1 MSEATMATLMT
12 QLPGNANPLQASA
25 ANVRDV
31 SGYEIFSH
39 GPSGEAHALAHRL
52 TDTARWRLGH
62 RLLGQWLDTHRGQG
76 SDWVHLQFHMAI
88 FELARGDWDSAHRRF
103 LSEVLPTAA
112 STAEALTDA
121 PALLWRLALSAPEP
135 VMLPWEPIRR
145 TALAHMHGTS
155 DPFVQL
161 HHLLA
166 LAGANDTGGIA
177 LWLRTIPMLAST
189 KQQRVLE
196 RFALAMSAL
205 SCGAFLRAADL
216 VQDVSPDLP
225 EIGGSQA
232 QNQLFSQLA
241 AWALRQA
248 GNAELLAVHRLA
260 A

>member
-1 MSEATMATLMT
+1 MATPLT
-12 QLPGNANPLQASA
+12 LLPANTNPEEASA
-25 ANVRDV
+25 VNACDL

-52 TDTARWRLGH
+52 TDTARWHLG
-62 RLLGQWLDTHRGQG
+62 RQLLGEWLDTHKGRG

-88 FELARGDWDSAHRRF
+88 FELALGEWDCAHRRF
-103 LSEVLPTAA
+103 RSEVLPTAA

-135 VMLPWEPIRR
+135 VMLPWAPIRWA
-145 TALAHMHGTS
+145 ALAHMHDTP

-166 LAGANDTGGIA
+166 LAGANDTSGIA
-177 LWLRTIPMLAST
+177 LWLRRHPRFAST
-189 KQQRVLE
+189 KEQRTLE

-205 SCGAFLRAADL
+205 SSGAFLRAADL
-216 VQDVSPDLP
+216 LHGVLPDLP
-225 EIGGSQA
+225 EVGGSHA
-232 QNQLFSQLA
+232 QNQVFGQLA
-241 AWALRQA
+241 DWAVRQA
-248 GNAELLAVHRLA
+248 GSAEPMSVHGQA

>member
-1 MSEATMATLMT
+1 MATLLT
-12 QLPGNANPLQASA
+12 QLPDNTNPAQASA

-31 SGYEIFSH
+31 SGYEIFGH

-52 TDTARWRLGH
+52 ADTARWGLGH
-62 RLLGQWLDTHRGQG
+62 HLLGEWLDTHSGQG

-88 FELARGDWDSAHRRF
+88 FELALGDWDAAHRRF

-121 PALLWRLALSAPEP
+121 PALLWRLALSAPEH

-145 TALAHMHGTS
+145 TALAHMQGTS

-161 HHLLA
+161 HHLMA
-166 LAGANDTGGIA
+166 LAGAKDTSSIA
-177 LWLRTIPMLAST
+177 LWLRTESRFASI
-189 KQQRVLE
+189 KEQRVLE

-205 SCGAFLRAADL
+205 SSGAFLRAADL
-216 VQDVSPDLP
+216 LHAVLPDLP
-225 EIGGSQA
+225 EVGGSQA
-232 QNQLFSQLA
+232 QNQLFDQLA
-241 AWALRQA
+241 AWAVGQVR
-248 GNAELLAVHRLA
+248 NARLMSDQRKA

>member
-1 MSEATMATLMT
+1 MATLFM
-12 QLPGNANPLQASA
+12 QFPGNTKPVEASPVNA
-25 ANVRDV
+25 RDV
-31 SGYEIFSH
+31 RGYAIFSH

-62 RLLGQWLDTHRGQG
+62 QLLGEWLDTHRGTG

-88 FELARGDWDSAHRRF
+88 FELALGEWDSAHRRF
-103 LSEVLPTAA
+103 LFEVLPTAA

-145 TALAHMHGTS
+145 TALAHMHDTP

-161 HHLLA
+161 HHLMA
-166 LAGANDTGGIA
+166 LAGAKDTSSIA
-177 LWLRTIPMLAST
+177 LWLRADSRFASI
-189 KQQRVLE
+189 KEQRLVE

-216 VQDVSPDLP
+216 LQVVLPDLT

-232 QNQLFSQLA
+232 QNQLFAQLA
-241 AWALRQA
+241 AWAVRQSRNAAPMSVHRQA
-248 GNAELLAVHRLA
+248 A
-260 A
+260 